1 MKNFLFLFSLLTA
14 AFLSGCASTGSSST
28 EQMLSAAGFRIKSPE
43 TPEQQKIFDQLPAYK
58 VHRGTHDGKVF
69 YAYKDE
75 AQRVAFIGSEKEYQ
89 KYQELAVQRRIA
101 QDQVM
106 AAQMN
111 REMAYGW
118 YGAYRPY
125 YGRFYY

>member
-1 MKNFLFLFSLLTA
+1 MKNLILLLPLIAAALFTS
-14 AFLSGCASTGSSST
+14 CASTGSSGT
-28 EQMLSAAGFRIKSPE
+28 EQLLSAAGFRIKSPE
-43 TPEQQKIFDQLPAYK
+43 TLEQQKIFDQLPAYK
-58 VHRGTHDGKVF
+58 VHRGTHDGKIF

-75 AQRVAFIGSEKEYQ
+75 AQRVAFIGGEKEYQ

-101 QDQVM
+101 QDQIM

-111 REMAYGW
+111 RDLAYGW
-118 YGAYRPY
+118 YGAYRPA